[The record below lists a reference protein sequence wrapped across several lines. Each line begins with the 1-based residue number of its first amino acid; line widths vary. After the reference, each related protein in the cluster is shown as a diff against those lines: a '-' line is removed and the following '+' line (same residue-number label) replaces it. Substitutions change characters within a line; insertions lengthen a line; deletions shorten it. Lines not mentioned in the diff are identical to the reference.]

1 MLRCG
6 MNEPRGQISRAAMHQ
21 LAIVY
26 DHPDWFAPLFAA
38 LDRAGI
44 DYLAV
49 PTDGHGFDPIGGQPP
64 APVVFNRVAM
74 SAAQRSRRHPV
85 HYTMALLDHWAGQG
99 ALVLNGV
106 DAMGI
111 DASKARQLALINRLG
126 LAAPATRVVHDEAA
140 VLSAARAIGF
150 PLVVKADIG
159 GAGAGVTRFDDA
171 RDLAHAIAAGLLP
184 ISANGVW
191 LVQALVRPRGG
202 VTTRIELLGGKLLYA
217 LDVTAADDALTLASA
232 DERIERLAR
241 RRMVR
246 AEPSPGLIS
255 AAEMLAREAGM
266 EVCGI
271 EYMIDDECGTPRF
284 HDINGL
290 SPKLDN
296 PVEVLGWDPHDRLTE
311 RLWHHIR
318 RMGG

>member
-1 MLRCG
+1 VRHG
-6 MNEPRGQISRAAMHQ
+6 NKFRAAMHQ

-26 DHPDWFAPLFAA
+26 DHPSWFGPLFSA

-49 PTDGHGFDPIGGQPP
+49 PTDSHGFDPIGGQPP
-64 APVVFNRVAM
+64 APVIFNRVAM
-74 SAAQRSRRHPV
+74 SGAQRSRRHPV
-85 HYTMALLDHWAGQG
+85 YYAMALLDHWAGQG
-99 ALVLNGV
+99 ALVLNGA
-106 DAMGI
+106 DAMAM

-140 VLSAARAIGF
+140 LLSAAQVIGF
-150 PLVVKADIG
+150 PLVVKADVS
-159 GAGAGVTRFDDA
+159 GAGSGVTRFDDPRA
-171 RDLAHAIAAGLLP
+171 LAHAIAGGLLP

-202 VTTRIELLGGKLLYA
+202 VTTRIELLGGRLLYA
-217 LDVTAADDALTLASA
+217 MDVTAADDALTLVSA
-232 DERIERLAR
+232 EARVERLTR
-241 RRMVR
+241 RRCVR
-246 AEPSPGLIS
+246 AEPPPGLIS

-266 EVCGI
+266 EACCI

-290 SPKLDN
+290 SMFLDN
-296 PVEVLGWDPHDRLTE
+296 PVDVLGWDPYDRLTE

>member
-1 MLRCG
+1 
-6 MNEPRGQISRAAMHQ
+6 MHQ
-21 LAIVY
+21 LAVVH
-26 DHPDWFAPLFAA
+26 DHPDWVQPLFNA

-49 PTDGHGFDPIGGQPP
+49 STEGHGFDPIGGRPP
-64 APVVFNRVAM
+64 APVIFNRVTM

-85 HYTMALLDHWAGQG
+85 YYTMALLDHWAGQG
-99 ALVLNGV
+99 ALVLNGA
-106 DAMGI
+106 DAMAI

-140 VLSAARAIGF
+140 LLLAAQAIGF
-150 PLVVKADIG
+150 PLVVKADIS
-159 GAGAGVTRFDDA
+159 GAGSGVTRFDDA
-171 RDLAHAIAAGLLP
+171 AALSHAIAAGLLP
-184 ISANGVW
+184 ASANGVW
-191 LVQALVRPRGG
+191 LCQALVRPRGG

-217 LDVTAADDALTLASA
+217 MDVTAADDALTLVSA
-232 DERIERLAR
+232 DMRVERLAR
-241 RRMVR
+241 RRRVR
-246 AEPSPGLIS
+246 AEPPPSLIS
-255 AAEMLAREAGM
+255 AAETLAREAGM
-266 EVCGI
+266 EACSI

-290 SPKLDN
+290 SIFLDN
-296 PVEVLGWDPHDRLTE
+296 PVDVLGWDPHDRLTE

>member
-1 MLRCG
+1 
-6 MNEPRGQISRAAMHQ
+6 MHQ

-26 DHPDWFAPLFAA
+26 DHPHWFQPLFAA
-38 LDRAGI
+38 LERSGI

-49 PTDGHGFDPIGGQPP
+49 ATDDHGFDPIGGRPP
-64 APVVFNRVAM
+64 APVIFNRVAM

-85 HYTMALLDHWAGQG
+85 YYTMALLDHWAGQG
-99 ALVLNGV
+99 ALVLNGA
-106 DAMGI
+106 DAMAI

-140 VLSAARAIGF
+140 LLRAARVIGF

-159 GAGAGVTRFDDA
+159 GAGSGVTRFNEA
-171 RDLAHAIAAGLLP
+171 TALAHAIAAGQLP
-184 ISANGVW
+184 ATANGVW

-202 VTTRIELLGGKLLYA
+202 ITTRIEILGGRHLYA
-217 LDVTAADDALTLASA
+217 LDVTAADEALSLASA
-232 DERIERLAR
+232 DARIERLATR
-241 RRMVR
+241 RRVR
-246 AEPSPGLIS
+246 AEPPPNLIA
-255 AAEMLAREAGM
+255 AAELLAREAGM
-266 EVCGI
+266 EACGI

-290 SPKLDN
+290 SLFVSN
-296 PVEVLGWDPHDRLTE
+296 PQDVLGWDPHDRLVE
-311 RLWHHIR
+311 RLWHHIS

>member
-1 MLRCG
+1 MR
-6 MNEPRGQISRAAMHQ
+6 Q
-21 LAIVY
+21 LAIVH
-26 DHPDWFAPLFAA
+26 DHPERFAPLFAA

-49 PTDGHGFDPIGGQPP
+49 STDGHGFDPIGGQPP
-64 APVVFNRVAM
+64 APVIFNRVAM

-85 HYTMALLDHWAGQG
+85 YYSMALLDHWAGQG
-99 ALVLNGV
+99 ALVLNGA
-106 DAMGI
+106 DAMAI
-111 DASKARQLALINRLG
+111 DASKARQLALITRLG

-140 VLSAARAIGF
+140 VLAAARVIGF

-159 GAGAGVTRFDDA
+159 GAGSGVTRFDDA
-171 RDLAHAIAAGLLP
+171 RDLAHTIAAGLLP
-184 ISANGVW
+184 VSVNGVW
-191 LVQALVRPRGG
+191 LVQALVQPRGG
-202 VTTRIELLGGKLLYA
+202 ITTRIELLGGRHLYA

-232 DERIERLAR
+232 DERVERLPR
-241 RRMVR
+241 RRQVR
-246 AEPSPGLIS
+246 AEPPPGLIS

-284 HDINGL
+284 HDISGM
-290 SPKLDN
+290 SPILDN

-311 RLWHHIR
+311 QLWHHIR